1 VRNGYLRHIAKGK
14 RTLQFRFCYGRF
26 SVFKRGSQGD
36 PLFVVVDFFGESE
49 LCKTI
54 GFAIACA
61 TDICGISQKES
72 ARFSSDSATGDF
84 RFLKEDRKAILFL
97 LLSISLVNQNCA
109 KPVVLP

>member
-1 VRNGYLRHIAKGK
+1 MAYRRMRAHASVRILLREI
-14 RTLQFRFCYGRF
+14 

-36 PLFVVVDFFGESE
+36 PLFVVVDTFGESE

-84 RFLKEDRKAILFL
+84 RFLKEDRNRDPLF
-97 LLSISLVNQNCA
+97 
-109 KPVVLP
+109 VV